1 MKVGIIGC
9 GRIARTMADTINNTK
24 GFELYAVAARDIERA
39 NAFKEEFNAS
49 VSYGS
54 YEELVSDDNV
64 ELVYVATPHSHH
76 KDHMLLCLN
85 HNKPILCEKAF
96 TVNEAE
102 AKEVL
107 TLAKEK
113 GIFVAEAIWTRYMPA
128 RKLIDKIIREG
139 KIGRVTSVTANL
151 GYQIS
156 DKERIID
163 PALGGGALLDIGI
176 YPLNFALMARNNVN
190 VKALTG
196 VCTKAETG
204 VDLQD
209 SMVLCFE
216 DGSIA
221 TIFADAEIT
230 SDRRGYIYGTNGYI
244 EVENINNPEVIR
256 VYDNSRKPFMNTEI
270 IIKKD
275 YNGYEYELLEAKKC
289 IEEGKIESELMSH
302 NETLRVMR
310 FMDAFR
316 RSWGVKLSNEV

>member
-230 SDRRGYIYGTNGYI
+230 SDRRGYIYGTKGYI

>member
-107 TLAKEK
+107 DLAKEK
-113 GIFVAEAIWTRYMPA
+113 GLFVGEAIWTRYMPS
-128 RKLIDKIIREG
+128 RKIIDKIIGEG

-209 SMVLCFE
+209 SMVICFE

-230 SDRRGYIYGTNGYI
+230 SDRRGYIYGTKGYI

-256 VYDNSRKPFMNTEI
+256 VYDNSRNPFMNTEI

-289 IEEGKIESELMSH
+289 IEEGKIESEMMSH
-302 NETLRVMR
+302 KETLRVMR

-316 RSWGVKLSNEV
+316 ASWGVKLSNEV

>member
-107 TLAKEK
+107 DLAKEK
-113 GIFVAEAIWTRYMPA
+113 GLFVGEAILTRYMPS
-128 RKLIDKIIREG
+128 RKLIDKIIDEG
-139 KIGRVTSVTANL
+139 KIGKVTSITANL

-163 PALGGGALLDIGI
+163 PKLGGGALLDIGI

-209 SMVLCFE
+209 SMVICFE

-230 SDRRGYIYGTNGYI
+230 SDRRGYIYGTKGYI

-256 VYDNSRKPFMNTEI
+256 VYDNSRNPFMNTEI

-275 YNGYEYELLEAKKC
+275 YNGYEYELIEAKKC
-289 IEEGKIESELMSH
+289 IEEGKIESEMMSH

-316 RSWGVKLSNEV
+316 ASWGVKLSNEV

>member
-64 ELVYVATPHSHH
+64 ELVYVATPHSLH
-76 KDHMLLCLN
+76 KDHMLLCLE

-107 TLAKEK
+107 DLAKEK
-113 GIFVAEAIWTRYMPA
+113 GLFVGEAIWTRYMPS
-128 RKLIDKIIREG
+128 RKLIDKIIDEG
-139 KIGRVTSVTANL
+139 KIGKVTSITANL

-163 PALGGGALLDIGI
+163 PKLGGGALLDIGI

-209 SMVLCFE
+209 SMVICFE

-230 SDRRGYIYGTNGYI
+230 SDRRGYIYGTKGYI

-256 VYDNSRKPFMNTEI
+256 VYDNSRNPFMNNEI

-275 YNGYEYELLEAKKC
+275 YNGYEYELIEAKKC
-289 IEEGKIESELMSH
+289 IEEGKIESEMMSH
-302 NETLRVMR
+302 KETLRVMR

-316 RSWGVKLSNEV
+316 ASWGVKLSNEI

>member
-107 TLAKEK
+107 DLAKEK
-113 GIFVAEAIWTRYMPA
+113 GLFVGEAIWTRYMPS
-128 RKLIDKIIREG
+128 RKLIDKIIDEG
-139 KIGRVTSVTANL
+139 KIGKVTSVTANL

-163 PALGGGALLDIGI
+163 PKLGGGALLDIGI

-209 SMVLCFE
+209 SMVICFE

-230 SDRRGYIYGTNGYI
+230 SDRRGYIYGTKGYI

-256 VYDNSRKPFMNTEI
+256 VFDDSRKPFMNSEI
-270 IIKKD
+270 IIKND
-275 YNGYEYELLEAKKC
+275 YNGYEYELIEAKKC
-289 IEEGKIESELMSH
+289 IEEGKLESEMMSH
-302 NETLRVMR
+302 KETLRVMR

-316 RSWGVKLSNEV
+316 ASWGIKLSNEI

>member
-107 TLAKEK
+107 DLAKEK
-113 GIFVAEAIWTRYMPA
+113 GLFVGEAIWTRYMPS
-128 RKLIDKIIREG
+128 RKIIDKIIGEG

-209 SMVLCFE
+209 SMVICFE

-230 SDRRGYIYGTNGYI
+230 SDRRGYIYGTKGYI

-256 VYDNSRKPFMNTEI
+256 VYDNSRNPFMNTEI

-275 YNGYEYELLEAKKC
+275 YNGYEYELIEAKKC
-289 IEEGKIESELMSH
+289 IEEGKIESEMMSH

-316 RSWGVKLSNEV
+316 ASWGVKLSNEV

>member
-64 ELVYVATPHSHH
+64 ELVYVATPHSLH
-76 KDHMLLCLN
+76 KDHMLLCLE

-107 TLAKEK
+107 DLAKEK
-113 GIFVAEAIWTRYMPA
+113 GLFVGEAIWTRYMPS
-128 RKLIDKIIREG
+128 RKLIDKIIDEG
-139 KIGRVTSVTANL
+139 KIGKVTSITANL

-163 PALGGGALLDIGI
+163 PKLGGGALLDIGI

-230 SDRRGYIYGTNGYI
+230 SDRRGYIYGTKGYI

-256 VYDNSRKPFMNTEI
+256 VYDNSRNPFMNTEI

-275 YNGYEYELLEAKKC
+275 YNGYEYELIEAKKC
-289 IEEGKIESELMSH
+289 IEEGKIESEMMSH
-302 NETLRVMR
+302 KETLRVMR

-316 RSWGVKLSNEV
+316 ASWGVKLSNEV

>member
-76 KDHMLLCLN
+76 RDHMLLCLE

-107 TLAKEK
+107 DLAKEK
-113 GIFVAEAIWTRYMPA
+113 GLFVGEAIWTRYMPS
-128 RKLIDKIIREG
+128 RKLIDKIIDEG
-139 KIGRVTSVTANL
+139 KIGKVTSVTANL

-163 PALGGGALLDIGI
+163 PKLGGGALLDIGI

-209 SMVLCFE
+209 SMVICFE

-230 SDRRGYIYGTNGYI
+230 SDRRGYIYGTKGYI

-256 VYDNSRKPFMNTEI
+256 VYDNSRNPFMNTEI

-275 YNGYEYELLEAKKC
+275 YNGYEYELIEAKKC
-289 IEEGKIESELMSH
+289 IEEGKIESEMMSH
-302 NETLRVMR
+302 KETLRVMR

-316 RSWGVKLSNEV
+316 ASWGVKLSNEI

>member
-107 TLAKEK
+107 DLAKEK
-113 GIFVAEAIWTRYMPA
+113 GLFVGEAIWTRYMPS
-128 RKLIDKIIREG
+128 RKIIDKIIGEG

-230 SDRRGYIYGTNGYI
+230 SDRRGYIYGTKGYI

-289 IEEGKIESELMSH
+289 IEEGKIESEMMSH
-302 NETLRVMR
+302 KETLRVMR

-316 RSWGVKLSNEV
+316 ASWGVKLSNEV

>member
-107 TLAKEK
+107 DLAKEK
-113 GIFVAEAIWTRYMPA
+113 GLFVGEAIWTRYMPS
-128 RKLIDKIIREG
+128 RKIIDKIIGEG

-209 SMVLCFE
+209 SMVICFE

-230 SDRRGYIYGTNGYI
+230 SDRRGYIYGTKGYI
-244 EVENINNPEVIR
+244 EVENINNPEV
-256 VYDNSRKPFMNTEI
+256 
-270 IIKKD
+270 
-275 YNGYEYELLEAKKC
+275 
-289 IEEGKIESELMSH
+289 
-302 NETLRVMR
+302 
-310 FMDAFR
+310 
-316 RSWGVKLSNEV
+316 

>member
-76 KDHMLLCLN
+76 KDHMLLCLE

-107 TLAKEK
+107 DLAKEK
-113 GIFVAEAIWTRYMPA
+113 GLFVGEAIWTRYMPS
-128 RKLIDKIIREG
+128 RKIIDKIIGEG

-230 SDRRGYIYGTNGYI
+230 SDRRGYIYGTKGYI

-289 IEEGKIESELMSH
+289 IEEGKIESEMMSH
-302 NETLRVMR
+302 KETLRVMR

-316 RSWGVKLSNEV
+316 ASWGVKLSNEI

>member
-107 TLAKEK
+107 DLAKEK
-113 GIFVAEAIWTRYMPA
+113 GLFVGEAIWTRYMPS
-128 RKLIDKIIREG
+128 RKIIDKIIGEG

-209 SMVLCFE
+209 SMVICFE

-230 SDRRGYIYGTNGYI
+230 SDRRGYIYGTKGYI

-289 IEEGKIESELMSH
+289 IEEGKIESEMMSH
-302 NETLRVMR
+302 KETLRVMR

-316 RSWGVKLSNEV
+316 ASWGVKLSNEV

>member
-107 TLAKEK
+107 DLAKEK
-113 GIFVAEAIWTRYMPA
+113 GLFVGEAIWTRYMPS
-128 RKLIDKIIREG
+128 RKIIDKIIGEG

-230 SDRRGYIYGTNGYI
+230 SDRRGYIYGTKGYI

-289 IEEGKIESELMSH
+289 IEEGKIESEMMSH
-302 NETLRVMR
+302 RETLRVMR

-316 RSWGVKLSNEV
+316 RSWGIKLSNEI

>member
-1 MKVGIIGC
+1 
-9 GRIARTMADTINNTK
+9 
-24 GFELYAVAARDIERA
+24 
-39 NAFKEEFNAS
+39 
-49 VSYGS
+49 
-54 YEELVSDDNV
+54 
-64 ELVYVATPHSHH
+64 
-76 KDHMLLCLN
+76 MLLCLN

-107 TLAKEK
+107 DLAKEK
-113 GIFVAEAIWTRYMPA
+113 GLFVGEAIWTRYMPS
-128 RKLIDKIIREG
+128 RKIIDKIIGEG

-176 YPLNFALMARNNVN
+176 YHLNFALMARNNVN

-230 SDRRGYIYGTNGYI
+230 SDRRGYIYGTKGYI

-256 VYDNSRKPFMNTEI
+256 VFDDSRKPFMNSEI
-270 IIKKD
+270 IIKND

-289 IEEGKIESELMSH
+289 IEEGKIESEMMSH
-302 NETLRVMR
+302 KETLRVMR

-316 RSWGVKLSNEV
+316 ASWGVKLSNEI

>member
-1 MKVGIIGC
+1 MKIGIIGC

-24 GFELYAVAARDIERA
+24 GFELYAVAARDIKRA

-76 KDHMLLCLN
+76 RDHMLLCLE

-107 TLAKEK
+107 DLAKEK
-113 GIFVAEAIWTRYMPA
+113 GLFVGEAIWTRYMPA
-128 RKLIDKIIREG
+128 RKLIDKIIDEG
-139 KIGRVTSVTANL
+139 KIGKVTSVTANL

-163 PALGGGALLDIGI
+163 PKLGGGALLDIGI
-176 YPLNFALMARNNVN
+176 YPLNFALMARNNVK

-230 SDRRGYIYGTNGYI
+230 SDRRGYIYGTKGYI

-256 VYDNSRKPFMNTEI
+256 VYGNSRNPFMNTEI

-289 IEEGKIESELMSH
+289 IEEGKIESEMMSH
-302 NETLRVMR
+302 KETLRVMR

>member
-107 TLAKEK
+107 DLAKEK
-113 GIFVAEAIWTRYMPA
+113 GLFVGEAIWTRYMPS
-128 RKLIDKIIREG
+128 RKLIDKIIDEG
-139 KIGRVTSVTANL
+139 KIGKVTSVTANL

-163 PALGGGALLDIGI
+163 PKLGGGALLDIGI

-209 SMVLCFE
+209 SMVICFE

-230 SDRRGYIYGTNGYI
+230 SDRRGYIYGTKGYI

-256 VYDNSRKPFMNTEI
+256 VYDNSRNPFMNTEI

-275 YNGYEYELLEAKKC
+275 YNGYEYELIEAKKC
-289 IEEGKIESELMSH
+289 IEEGKIESEMMSH
-302 NETLRVMR
+302 KETLRVMR

-316 RSWGVKLSNEV
+316 ASWGVKLSNEI

>member
-107 TLAKEK
+107 DLAKEK
-113 GIFVAEAIWTRYMPA
+113 GLFVGEAIWTRYMPS
-128 RKLIDKIIREG
+128 RKIIDKIIGEG

-230 SDRRGYIYGTNGYI
+230 SDRRGYIYGTKGYI

-289 IEEGKIESELMSH
+289 IEEGKIESEMMSH
-302 NETLRVMR
+302 KETLRVMR

-316 RSWGVKLSNEV
+316 ASWGVKLSNEI

>member
-107 TLAKEK
+107 DLAKEK
-113 GIFVAEAIWTRYMPA
+113 GLFVGEAIWTRYMPS
-128 RKLIDKIIREG
+128 RKLIDKIIDEG
-139 KIGRVTSVTANL
+139 KIGKVTSITANL

-230 SDRRGYIYGTNGYI
+230 SDRRGYIYGTKGYI

-289 IEEGKIESELMSH
+289 IEEGKIESEMMSH
-302 NETLRVMR
+302 KETLRVMR

-316 RSWGVKLSNEV
+316 ASWGVKLSNEV

>member
-107 TLAKEK
+107 DLAKEK
-113 GIFVAEAIWTRYMPA
+113 GLFVCEAIWTRYMPS
-128 RKLIDKIIREG
+128 RKIIDKIIGEG

-230 SDRRGYIYGTNGYI
+230 SDRRGYIYGTKGYI

-289 IEEGKIESELMSH
+289 IEEGKIESEMMSH
-302 NETLRVMR
+302 KETLRVMR

-316 RSWGVKLSNEV
+316 ASWGVKLSNEV

>member
-107 TLAKEK
+107 DLAKEK
-113 GIFVAEAIWTRYMPA
+113 GLFVGEAIWTRYMPS
-128 RKLIDKIIREG
+128 RKIIDKIIGEG

-221 TIFADAEIT
+221 TIFADAEII
-230 SDRRGYIYGTNGYI
+230 SDRRGYIYGTKGYI

-289 IEEGKIESELMSH
+289 IEEGKIESEMMSH
-302 NETLRVMR
+302 KETLRVMR

-316 RSWGVKLSNEV
+316 ASWGVKLSNEV

>member
-107 TLAKEK
+107 DLAKEK
-113 GIFVAEAIWTRYMPA
+113 GLFVGEAIWTRYMPS
-128 RKLIDKIIREG
+128 RKLIDKIIDEG
-139 KIGRVTSVTANL
+139 KIGKVTSITANL

-163 PALGGGALLDIGI
+163 PKLGGGALLDIGI

-209 SMVLCFE
+209 SMVICFE

-230 SDRRGYIYGTNGYI
+230 SDRRGYIYGTKGYI

-256 VYDNSRKPFMNTEI
+256 VYDNSRNPFMNTEI

-275 YNGYEYELLEAKKC
+275 YNGYEYELIEAKKC
-289 IEEGKIESELMSH
+289 IEEGKIESEMMSH

-316 RSWGVKLSNEV
+316 ASWGVKLSNEV

>member
-230 SDRRGYIYGTNGYI
+230 SDRRGYIYGTKGYI

-289 IEEGKIESELMSH
+289 IEEGKIESEMMSH
-302 NETLRVMR
+302 KETLRVMR

-316 RSWGVKLSNEV
+316 ASWGVKLSNEV